1 MRQVIP
7 SLIDVRCGIR
17 MLAASPGFAALAA
30 LTLALGIGANSA
42 IFSILNEVF
51 LRPMPLV
58 PHQDRLVVLGRTL
71 DGRDWQGF
79 THPGYLEYRA
89 RSRAFDGLMAF
100 RDADMNLTCG
110 GEVRRARAT
119 LVSGNYFGVL
129 DVRAAIGRTFLP
141 EEDQTPGTHPVAI
154 VSHALWARCFVS
166 DPRVLGKTLLLNGA
180 AFTVVGITPEGFV
193 GTELDEFPDLWIPL
207 MMEGQARPLF
217 PVLNNR
223 LFHSLK
229 VVGRLS
235 SGIGIDQAQAEM
247 HVLSRA
253 LEQVDGR
260 TKRQRE
266 VTLSPNVRFTEPEW
280 RAWARQ
286 IFSLLMA
293 VAGVVLVIACSN
305 VANLLLARLS
315 ARRREIAVR
324 FALGATRL
332 QVIRQFL
339 IESVL
344 LALLGGAL
352 GVFIGLAMTRLAESF
367 LETLRFRLGLT
378 VLGFTFLLSLLTAII
393 MGLAPALQGSKAS
406 LVPALKD
413 GATGAE
419 FRSSRVRRLLV
430 VLQVA
435 LSLMVI
441 IGAGLFLRTVSN
453 LQRIDLGFETR
464 HLLVV
469 PLDLRPQGYPD
480 SRVQLLQHQIVERLQ
495 ALPGVESV
503 SLARE
508 LPVSGFLSTTRE
520 VLVDGR
526 GSSLAGT
533 GIKVDEDRVGTRYF
547 ETLGVPIV
555 RGRGFGDSDR
565 NGSPPIAVIS
575 ESMARRFWPGE
586 DPIGKRFRISQFMS
600 WSPLHEVVG
609 VVGDTRYHRLEHSI
623 TPHLYVPLSQN
634 PEVSVTALARTAID
648 PSRLMEEVRRQVP
661 GLDPSLPLPQVMT
674 LADHLRTS
682 DMDYW
687 LVATFVGLF
696 GALALV
702 LASVGVYSLMSYTV
716 SQQTRE
722 IGVRMALGAERRDVV
737 RLVIREAL
745 LLALA
750 GVAIGLAGAFAST
763 HAIASQLYGVGA
775 VDPLTFA
782 CASALLPVVA
792 LLAAYFPAR
801 RAVRVE
807 PMAALRYQ

>member
-1 MRQVIP
+1 MRHVFP
-7 SLIDVRCGIR
+7 SLIDVRCAIR
-17 MLAASPGFAALAA
+17 ALAASPGFAAVAA

-42 IFSILNEVF
+42 VFSILNEVF
-51 LRPMPLV
+51 LRPIPLV
-58 PHQDRLVVLGRTL
+58 PHQDRLVALGRTL

-79 THPGYLEYRA
+79 THPDYLEYRA
-89 RSRAFDGLMAF
+89 RSRAFDGLTAF

-110 GEVRRARAT
+110 GEVQRIRAT
-119 LVSGNYFGVL
+119 LVSGNYFSVL
-129 DVRAAIGRTFLP
+129 EVKAALGRTFLA
-141 EEDQTPGTHPVAI
+141 EEDRTEGTHPVAI

-166 DPRVLGKTLLLNGA
+166 DPGVLGKTLVLNGA
-180 AFTVVGITPEGFV
+180 GFTVVGIAPEGFV
-193 GTELDEFPDLWIPL
+193 GTELDESPDLWIPL
-207 MMEGQARPLF
+207 MMEAQARPLF

-247 HVLSRA
+247 RVLSRA

-286 IFSLLMA
+286 ILGLLMA

-324 FALGATRL
+324 FALGASRL
-332 QVIRQFL
+332 QVIRRFL

-352 GVFIGLAMTRLAESF
+352 GVFIGLAMTRLAQSF
-367 LETLRFRLGLT
+367 LGALRFRLGLT

-393 MGLAPALQGSKAS
+393 MGLAPALQGSRAS

-413 GATGAE
+413 GVTETG

-453 LQRIDLGFETR
+453 LQRIDLGFEAR

-480 SRVQLLQHQIVERLQ
+480 SRVQSLQRQAVERLQ
-495 ALPGVESV
+495 ALPGVEFV
-503 SLARE
+503 SLAGE
-508 LPVSGFLSTTRE
+508 MPVSGFLARTRE
-520 VLVDGR
+520 ILIDGR
-526 GSSLAGT
+526 GWAD
-533 GIKVDEDRVGTRYF
+533 IKVDEDRVGTRYF
-547 ETLGVPIV
+547 ETLGVPIR
-555 RGRGFGDSDR
+555 RGRGFSDSDR
-565 NGSPPIAVIS
+565 NGSPLVAVIS

-586 DPIGKRFRISQFMS
+586 DPIGKRVRISQFMS
-600 WSPLHEVVG
+600 WSPSHEVVG
-609 VVGDTRYHRLEHSI
+609 VVADTRYRRLEHSI

-634 PEVSVTALARTAID
+634 PEVSVTLLARTSID
-648 PSRLMEEVRRQVP
+648 PSRLLREIRREVA
-661 GLDPSLPLPQVMT
+661 GLDPSLPLPRIMT
-674 LADHLRTS
+674 LADHLRDS
-682 DMDYW
+682 DAGQR

-696 GALALV
+696 AVLALV
-702 LASVGVYSLMSYTV
+702 LSSVGVYSLMSYTV
-716 SQQTRE
+716 AQQRRE
-722 IGVRMALGAERRDVV
+722 IGVRMALGAARGDVV
-737 RLVIREAL
+737 RLVIGEAL

-750 GVAIGLAGAFAST
+750 GVGAGLAGAFVCNS
-763 HAIASQLYGVGA
+763 AIASQLYDVSA
-775 VDPLTFA
+775 VDPLTFV

-792 LLAAYFPAR
+792 LVAAWLPAR
-801 RAVRVE
+801 RAVRVD
-807 PMAALRYQ
+807 PMAALREE

>member
-1 MRQVIP
+1 MRQVLP

-17 MLAASPGFAALAA
+17 MLAASPGFTAVAA

-51 LRPMPLV
+51 LRPIPLV

-79 THPGYLEYRA
+79 THPDYLEYRA
-89 RSRAFDGLMAF
+89 RSRAFDGLTAF

-110 GEVRRARAT
+110 SEVQRVRAT
-119 LVSGNYFGVL
+119 LVSGNYFSVL
-129 DVRAAIGRTFLP
+129 EVKAALGRTFLA
-141 EEDQTPGTHPVAI
+141 EEDRTEGTHPVAI

-166 DPRVLGKTLLLNGA
+166 DPGVLGKTLLLNGVG
-180 AFTVVGITPEGFV
+180 FTVVGIAPEGFV

-247 HVLSRA
+247 RVLSRA

-286 IFSLLMA
+286 ILGLLMA

-324 FALGATRL
+324 FALGASRL

-352 GVFIGLAMTRLAESF
+352 GVFIGLAMTRLAQSF
-367 LETLRFRLGLT
+367 LGALRFRLGLT

-393 MGLAPALQGSKAS
+393 MGLAPALQGSKAG
-406 LVPALKD
+406 LVPALK
-413 GATGAE
+413 GGVTETG

-469 PLDLRPQGYPD
+469 PLDLRSQGYPD
-480 SRVQLLQHQIVERLQ
+480 SRVQSLERQAVERLQ

-503 SLARE
+503 SLAGGM
-508 LPVSGFLSTTRE
+508 PVSGFLSRTRE
-520 VLVDGR
+520 ILIDGR
-526 GSSLAGT
+526 GWAD
-533 GIKVDEDRVGTRYF
+533 IKVDEDRVGTRYF
-547 ETLGVPIV
+547 ETLGVPIM
-555 RGRGFGDSDR
+555 RGRGFSDSDR
-565 NGSPPIAVIS
+565 SGGPLVAVIS
-575 ESMARRFWPGE
+575 ESMARRFWPSE
-586 DPIGKRFRISQFMS
+586 DPIGKRFRISQFVS
-600 WSPLHEVVG
+600 WSPSHEVVG
-609 VVGDTRYHRLEHSI
+609 VVADTRYRRLEHSI

-634 PEVSVTALARTAID
+634 PEVSVTLLARTSID
-648 PSRLMEEVRRQVP
+648 PSSLLRETRREVT
-661 GLDPSLPLPQVMT
+661 GLDPSLPLPRIMT
-674 LADHLRTS
+674 LADHLRDS
-682 DMDYW
+682 DAGQR

-696 GALALV
+696 GVLGLV
-702 LASVGVYSLMSYTV
+702 LAAVGVYSLMSYTV
-716 SQQTRE
+716 AQQRRE
-722 IGVRMALGAERRDVV
+722 IGVRMALGAARRDVV
-737 RLVIREAL
+737 RLVMGKAL
-745 LLALA
+745 LLALT
-750 GVAIGLAGAFAST
+750 GVTIGLAGAFAST
-763 HAIASQLYGVGA
+763 SAIASQLYGVSA
-775 VDPLTFA
+775 VDPLTFV

-792 LLAAYFPAR
+792 LAAAWLPAR
-801 RAVRVE
+801 RAVRVD
-807 PMAALRYQ
+807 PTAALRYE